1 MKTVHLCSRIQEVD
15 QIIFI
20 GSWSNDKSLNSVA
33 VYEHKRLNKVI
44 TLLQLWYTHI
54 SWRAVEVHGLTRILD
69 LLMWQIAALK
79 WGKDWNSYPKNR
91 KSFRIQQ
98 YTIVESKT
106 RPASP
111 VIGSSTFICIKIGG
125 SSIFFFCKSF
135 NSAIRPIT
143 FIAMASNRILW
154 FMCTCIPIWARGS
167 LSLDSHNNSDIVDA
181 GNLMYPSHGG
191 TQAGRVQ
198 SDPTGDPFV
207 CGQCSTTGQLS
218 IRSGLRM
225 FQVLPVTVTSN
236 QVAVMHHMP
245 GLPGPCP
252 SRCAS
257 LGPGGGLSTAS
268 ETSASHRSLH
278 QTSDTSR
285 NVNNY
290 TYTLHM
296 LYIASTLVE

>member
-1 MKTVHLCSRIQEVD
+1 MKFHGNNEVFIENIRLARMSNDNSSPVFKNSGSRSNYFHWQLVQRQIAKLSRGVWARAIEYSRI
-15 QIIFI
+15 
-20 GSWSNDKSLNSVA
+20 
-33 VYEHKRLNKVI
+33 
-44 TLLQLWYTHI
+44 
-54 SWRAVEVHGLTRILD
+54 RAVNQSLHYCSCGILTFPEEVLKFMDWLEFLICSI
-69 LLMWQIAALK
+69 LLMWQIAASK

-111 VIGSSTFICIKIGG
+111 VIGSSTFICIEIGG

-143 FIAMASNRILW
+143 LIVMASNRILW

-218 IRSGLRM
+218 SVHPQRPQDVS
-225 FQVLPVTVTSN
+225 SS
-236 QVAVMHHMP
+236 
-245 GLPGPCP
+245 P
-252 SRCAS
+252 SHC
-257 LGPGGGLSTAS
+257 
-268 ETSASHRSLH
+268 
-278 QTSDTSR
+278 
-285 NVNNY
+285 Y
-290 TYTLHM
+290 
-296 LYIASTLVE
+296 

>member
-1 MKTVHLCSRIQEVD
+1 
-15 QIIFI
+15 
-20 GSWSNDKSLNSVA
+20 
-33 VYEHKRLNKVI
+33 
-44 TLLQLWYTHI
+44 
-54 SWRAVEVHGLTRILD
+54 
-69 LLMWQIAALK
+69 MWQIAASK

-111 VIGSSTFICIKIGG
+111 VIGSSTFICIEIGG

-135 NSAIRPIT
+135 NSAIRPII

-245 GLPGPCP
+245 GLPVRVGVPVLA
-252 SRCAS
+252 R
-257 LGPGGGLSTAS
+257 
-268 ETSASHRSLH
+268 
-278 QTSDTSR
+278 
-285 NVNNY
+285 
-290 TYTLHM
+290 
-296 LYIASTLVE
+296 VEALAQLPRPVRRTGACTRRPTPAGM